1 MRTLKGIKEI
11 KTIKIPVRI
20 RFHTKDGHYIYMS
33 ATKIVKVD

>member
-1 MRTLKGIKEI
+1 MKTLKGIKEI
-11 KTIKIPVRI
+11 KTKKVPVRI